1 MSQSLDPGTP
11 NARTDQA
18 LTPQAGSVQLQASEP
33 TALGSKRPARIL
45 ITGASGCVGQ
55 HIADQLFRE
64 TEAELL
70 LWLRDPAKL
79 TAVPADHPRITLL
92 VGDLRE
98 GERHRELIAS
108 ADRIIHTATAWGD
121 PERAMQVNVVA
132 VKALLAA
139 ADPER
144 LQQVIYFSTASI
156 LNRQLQTL
164 PEAMEFGTEYI
175 QTKAL
180 CLEQLESHPLAER
193 IVAVFPTLVFGGRV
207 DGGGPFPTSY
217 LTTGLAEATRW
228 LWLAR
233 WLRTD
238 ASFHF
243 IHAGDI
249 ARVCVHL
256 ASRPHQANSE
266 PGQGLVRRLVLGQP
280 VVTVNGTVSRLC
292 RWRRVWQAPFG
303 IDLTGWLIEGLIK
316 LLRIEVNA
324 WDRFSIRQR
333 HFQHEPVSPPERFG
347 LVSEAPSLEAVF
359 AAAGLPRKGRI

>member
-1 MSQSLDPGTP
+1 MSQ
-11 NARTDQA
+11 
-18 LTPQAGSVQLQASEP
+18 
-33 TALGSKRPARIL
+33 RIL

-64 TEAELL
+64 TDAELL

-98 GERHRELIAS
+98 GEPHRELIAS

-139 ADPER
+139 ADPGR

-180 CLEQLESHPLAER
+180 CLEQLEHHPLAER

-228 LWLAR
+228 LWLAS

-256 ASRPHQANSE
+256 ATRPHQANPE
-266 PGQGLVRRLVLGQP
+266 PGQGAVRRLVLGQP

-292 RWRRVWQAPFG
+292 RWRGVWQAPFG

-347 LVSEAPSLEAVF
+347 LVSGAPSLEAVF
-359 AAAGLPRKGRI
+359 EAAGLAQRGRL